1 MSNQALETQTEV
13 IVAEPFDI
21 NTLDGI
27 DFPKGGEIIID
38 SKVLTKIHPQ
48 EILNQNGILLPSDTP
63 KKIVVFAK
71 KTKQDTEVGI
81 MANMGILQ
89 DTGKLDV
96 AGLFITKP
104 NHIEEGL
111 PSLYTITRIEPFRG
125 GNHKYNHSEM
135 QCGDQLEDP
144 NLSNVFNELVGM
156 FTLVEAED

>member
-1 MSNQALETQTEV
+1 MLSQELETQTEITV
-13 IVAEPFDI
+13 VEPFDV
-21 NTLDGI
+21 NTLDRI
-27 DFPKGGEIIID
+27 DFSKGKKIIID
-38 SKVLTKIHPQ
+38 SEVLTQIDPQ

-96 AGLFITKP
+96 AGLFIAKP

-111 PSLYTITRIEPFRG
+111 PSLYTITRIEPSRG

-135 QCGDQLEDP
+135 QCGDLVEDP
-144 NLSNVFNELVGM
+144 NLSSVFNELVGM